1 MVMDKKVKIEKKTT
15 DGIVV
20 LKMSWAKNKKIAQ
33 PMVCN

>member
-1 MVMDKKVKIEKKTT
+1 MKKKVKMEKKST